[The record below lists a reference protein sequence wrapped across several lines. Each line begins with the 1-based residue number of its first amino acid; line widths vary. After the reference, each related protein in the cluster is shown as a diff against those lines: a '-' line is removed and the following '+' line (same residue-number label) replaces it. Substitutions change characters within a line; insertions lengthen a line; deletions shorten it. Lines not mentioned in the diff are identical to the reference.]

1 MAFVRRAPLGLGLGL
16 LAAVGIWAVLG
27 AANAQAAVVTV
38 GSPLSAPFP
47 FSGAFGQVTVTNLI
61 LPEPGANVTSPVTGT
76 ITSWR
81 LTGASGGPFRLR
93 VLTPGGGTTFTGAGT
108 SDPQTPS
115 STATESFLTSPR
127 ISGGKQMGLA
137 LSAPSASIGFKS
149 SSGLGSRFGSW
160 GPPPLAT

>member
-1 MAFVRRAPLGLGLGL
+1 MVFVRRAPLGLGLGL

-27 AANAQAAVVTV
+27 AANAQATVVTV

-81 LTGASGGPFRLR
+81 LSGASGGPFRLR

-108 SDPQTPS
+108 RSRRRRPAPLPS
-115 STATESFLTSPR
+115 PSP
-127 ISGGKQMGLA
+127 
-137 LSAPSASIGFKS
+137 PT
-149 SSGLGSRFGSW
+149 SRFRLASRSGSIY
-160 GPPPLAT
+160 PTHPTP